1 MATDAL
7 DTQNT
12 KHKMLEGLMDL
23 KNEGKK
29 KTLQLS
35 VWKKQKTTGGH

>member
-12 KHKMLEGLMDL
+12 KHNMLEGLMDL

-29 KTLQLS
+29 TLQLS
-35 VWKKQKTTGGH
+35 VWKKKKTTGGH